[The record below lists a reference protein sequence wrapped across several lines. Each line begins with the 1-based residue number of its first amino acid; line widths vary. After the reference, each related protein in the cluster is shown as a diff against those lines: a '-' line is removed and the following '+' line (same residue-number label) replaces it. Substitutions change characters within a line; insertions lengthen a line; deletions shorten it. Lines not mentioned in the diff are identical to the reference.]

1 MNERYISRR
10 MRGMMVVV
18 MMVMVMV
25 RTRRRC
31 LLVVMLRL
39 GYTTWLT
46 WRLIGRS
53 RNRHSVRII
62 MIRYTVYFVW
72 HWRLCFWFTRR
83 LIRDHRA
90 QAHGVLRA

>member
-1 MNERYISRR
+1 MGVVMI
-10 MRGMMVVV
+10 GVVV
-18 MMVMVMV
+18 VMTVVMMMVMVMV
-25 RTRRRC
+25 RVRRRC

-46 WRLIGRS
+46 WHLIGRS
-53 RNRHSVRII
+53 GNRHSVRII
-62 MIRYTVYFVW
+62 MIWYTVYFVW
-72 HWRLCFWFTRR
+72 HGRMSFWLTRR